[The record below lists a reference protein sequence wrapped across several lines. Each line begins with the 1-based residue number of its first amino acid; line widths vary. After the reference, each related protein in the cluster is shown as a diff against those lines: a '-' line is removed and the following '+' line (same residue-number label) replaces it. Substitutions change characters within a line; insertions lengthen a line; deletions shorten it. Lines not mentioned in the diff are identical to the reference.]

1 MWGNYRALGYRRMI
15 YTNTVSVRAS
25 VIDEP
30 TAAMGDS
37 QAKQLNDGGIEDA
50 TADKEPTP
58 GSSACAPGG
67 YDPCSALLYHDPRP
81 TAARARTP
89 VDLFGHLLC

>member
-67 YDPCSALLYHDPRP
+67 YDPCSALLCSTTTHGRQ
-81 TAARARTP
+81 ARTP

>member
-15 YTNTVSVRAS
+15 YTNTVSVRVS

-37 QAKQLNDGGIEDA
+37 
-50 TADKEPTP
+50 P
-58 GSSACAPGG
+58 GV
-67 YDPCSALLYHDPRP
+67 
-81 TAARARTP
+81 TAALWHDEDQADDDSAGERASR
-89 VDLFGHLLC
+89 